1 MSRII
6 NYCSGGLG
14 NRLKPLS
21 SCYAMTQL
29 TGRKLGVLWKPTMR
43 CQTNFHDLFKNDIEL
58 FDNDSLADLTS
69 VEIYSERPYIVHD
82 ANLNNMRGLLKLSGQ
97 YNVRSLTETR
107 YITKCQQENII
118 VYSNDYLDGCPKD
131 YEREYLKSLE
141 PLDFIQEE
149 IGKFCLENDIS
160 KKVTGVHVRG
170 TDFESGG
177 SILPSVISQ
186 MDQIEGR
193 FFVCSDSLEYE
204 TALQQ
209 RFGDRVIFRKK
220 SSYVYKANPGEGW
233 TNNVQTPKESVQESL
248 IDLYILSATNFKIYN
263 PNSTF
268 AHIALDLSIDS
279 K

>member
-14 NRLKPLS
+14 NRLKPFS
-21 SCYAMTQL
+21 SCGVISQL

-43 CQTNFHDLFKNDIEL
+43 CQTDFHDLFTNDVEL
-58 FDNDSLADLTS
+58 FDSDSLGALNS

-97 YNVRSLTETR
+97 YNVRSLPDTPH
-107 YITKCQQENII
+107 ITKADIENVI
-118 VYSNDYLDGCPKD
+118 VYSNDYLAGYSK
-131 YEREYLKSLE
+131 EHTTSFLKTLD
-141 PLDFIQEE
+141 PLDFIKEE
-149 IGKFCLENDIS
+149 ISKFCLDNGIGKS
-160 KKVTGVHVRG
+160 IIGVHVRG
-170 TDFESGG
+170 TDFENGG
-177 SILPSVISQ
+177 SVLPSIISQ
-186 MDQIEGR
+186 MEQFNGR

-209 RFGDRVIFRKK
+209 RFGDRVIFRRKC
-220 SSYVYKANPGEGW
+220 SYVYKENSSAGW

-248 IDLYILSATNFKIYN
+248 IDLYILSMTDFRIYN

-268 AHIALDLSIDS
+268 AHIALDLSLS
-279 K
+279 